1 MASGHE
7 KSSPSLELIRLERRK
22 RQVARRL
29 RRICPGIRD
38 DELATVVDRVA
49 RIELEHD
56 LAQLGLSYED
66 FDTELAE
73 S

>member
-1 MASGHE
+1 MASEKE
-7 KSSPSLELIRLERRK
+7 KSSPSLESIRLERRK

-29 RRICPGIRD
+29 RRICPDIRD
-38 DELATVVDRVA
+38 DEMATIVDRVA

-56 LAQLGLSYED
+56 LAQLGFRYED
-66 FDTELAE
+66 LDTELAE